1 MGEKPSLR
9 DMPGS
14 LGWLSVGPHV
24 NRPLSAL
31 AARVGGGQEYDGQ
44 GHLVPR

>member
-31 AARVGGGQEYDGQ
+31 AARVGAGRNMTGRGT
-44 GHLVPR
+44 